1 MNPIYNALVYVVWF
15 FATYYVIVFI
25 LLMLMEKEVIRSGRK
40 DLRIAGNPKVS
51 VIVPAFNEEGKIH
64 HTIKSLKEINYKN
77 IEFLIINDGSSDKTN
92 KEVTA
97 NIKGDSRF
105 RFIDNKDNKGKAA
118 RLNQGI
124 ENANGEFIAT
134 MDADSIV
141 EKDAFNKVL
150 PYFSD
155 KKVGAV
161 TVSVEV
167 IKAKKFFHK
176 LVELEFILGLSLF
189 LKISAML
196 NVVNVTPGPFSVYRK
211 KVLDE
216 IGGFDVKNI
225 TEDLEIAYRIHK
237 YGYKIDNCVEAKVST
252 FVPDTFKQLY
262 VQRKRW
268 YSGAI
273 QTLYK
278 HRKMLLKKK
287 HGFFSFVIP
296 YNFLLIFL
304 GLVMFLTSVYMVI
317 KDFVRNITYLQYT
330 NVNFWT
336 RLTNFHFDFLALGNI
351 SFIGTSSLILG
362 IVLLL
367 IGLRIAKKN
376 MLQRK
381 LGIIGYP
388 LLFFIYQIF
397 WIGSIIAV
405 IRGKKIKWR

>member
-1 MNPIYNALVYVVWF
+1 
-15 FATYYVIVFI
+15 
-25 LLMLMEKEVIRSGRK
+25 MEKDDIRSGRK
-40 DLRIAGNPKVS
+40 NLKIAGNPKVS
-51 VIVPAFNEEGKIH
+51 VIVPAFNEEEKIH
-64 HTIKSLKEINYKN
+64 FTIKSLKDINYKN
-77 IEFLIINDGSSDKTN
+77 IEFLIINDGSKDNTS
-92 KEVTA
+92 KEVYA
-97 NIKGDSRF
+97 NIKGDARF

-124 ENANGEFIAT
+124 ENAEGEFIAT

-141 EKDAFNKVL
+141 EKEAFNKVL

-196 NVVNVTPGPFSVYRK
+196 NAVYVTPGPFSVYRK

-216 IGGFDVKNI
+216 IGGFDVTNI

-237 YGYKIDNCVEAKVST
+237 HGYKIDNCVEAKVST

-262 VQRKRW
+262 IQRRRW

-278 HRKMLLKKK
+278 HKKMLLKKK
-287 HGFFSFVIP
+287 HGFFSFMIP
-296 YNFLLIFL
+296 YNYLLIFL
-304 GLVMFLTSVYMVI
+304 GMVMFLTSVYMGI
-317 KDFVRNITYLQYT
+317 KDFIKTMFYLQYT
-330 NVNFWT
+330 NINLWYRITHFQ
-336 RLTNFHFDFLALGNI
+336 FDFLAFGNI
-351 SFIGTSSLILG
+351 SFIGASSLILG

-397 WIGSIIAV
+397 WIGSVIAV
-405 IRGKKIKWR
+405 IKGKKVKWR